1 MRKEGEEEDS
11 TQDPLSSSPATCTS
25 PTIVTAPA
33 PTHSMPQPRPKPPS
47 TRARSLCPVLLDA
60 QPQGPQAGELLDTL
74 SPNAQAYINPHRSN
88 EETHTTPGY
97 RPDTISS
104 SLSLWF
110 IDACITGEV
119 LDAEG
124 AAAFD
129 LPGASRRW
137 ELVEEHRRSRFRP
150 SPSSSTSST
159 HAAVAVVVFTA
170 RR

>member
-1 MRKEGEEEDS
+1 
-11 TQDPLSSSPATCTS
+11 
-25 PTIVTAPA
+25 
-33 PTHSMPQPRPKPPS
+33 
-47 TRARSLCPVLLDA
+47 VLLDA
-60 QPQGPQAGELLDTL
+60 QRQGPRAGELLDTL
-74 SPNAQAYINPHRSN
+74 SPDAQAYINPRQSN

-97 RPDTISS
+97 RPDTISP
-104 SLSLWF
+104 SLSLYF
-110 IDACITGEV
+110 VDACIAGAV

-124 AAAFD
+124 TAAFD

-137 ELVEEHRRSRFRP
+137 ELVEEHHRSRFRP